1 MYLEDLL
8 PYIENDPDLSV
19 EDFIPSILEA
29 MKINGKLFYVAPEFS
44 LNAVVA
50 YNGVQ
55 GENLSFDAYKNAYDE
70 QPDLDSW
77 RFIQSAH
84 DAFVNAFPV
93 IENDV
98 VLQKNGEYIVDTE
111 LLKGWLQF
119 CTVAPGLGIGNEMIS
134 ACGRLPGIRAYTLQ
148 TSDITGW
155 PAQRSNGYYVM
166 PSGYCTAILAN
177 SQHKEAAWSFMRY
190 FFLAYYND
198 TFDKDAP
205 DGFDMFPVI
214 AEQFEKQLQKGLND
228 EDYPISEQDAQKLRN
243 IVYSIQVPSF
253 RHEGLKD
260 ILLPSADSYF
270 SGQRSLEDTIA
281 QMESKMRLF
290 LHEQD

>member
-1 MYLEDLL
+1 
-8 PYIENDPDLSV
+8 
-19 EDFIPSILEA
+19 
-29 MKINGKLFYVAPEFS
+29 
-44 LNAVVA
+44 
-50 YNGVQ
+50 
-55 GENLSFDAYKNAYDE
+55 
-70 QPDLDSW
+70 
-77 RFIQSAH
+77 
-84 DAFVNAFPV
+84 
-93 IENDV
+93 
-98 VLQKNGEYIVDTE
+98 
-111 LLKGWLQF
+111 
-119 CTVAPGLGIGNEMIS
+119 
-134 ACGRLPGIRAYTLQ
+134 
-148 TSDITGW
+148 
-155 PAQRSNGYYVM
+155 
-166 PSGYCTAILAN
+166 
-177 SQHKEAAWSFMRY
+177 MRY
-190 FFLAYYND
+190 FFLAYYDD